1 MRESY
6 SFDPEIGQISSIDSF
21 SLENTESKCSH
32 SLRLVNEPINT
43 ETIISRMG
51 DVPLCIFWVRC
62 GTREACCVQSK
73 AEEQMVSQPR
83 LARFIN
89 LFGAERIGTKPD
101 LFFSLHSVRRVR
113 RSDSR
118 IEQWREILHSRQR
131 AGRGRAPLGVGT
143 DADGGTSGKKG
154 ALG

>member
-1 MRESY
+1 MHILGQMWNGKGERER
-6 SFDPEIGQISSIDSF
+6 ER
-21 SLENTESKCSH
+21 K
-32 SLRLVNEPINT
+32 
-43 ETIISRMG
+43 
-51 DVPLCIFWVRC
+51 
-62 GTREACCVQSK
+62 REACCAQSK

-101 LFFSLHSVRRVR
+101 LFSPSIPTVR

-131 AGRGRAPLGVGT
+131 AGRARAPLGVGT
-143 DADGGTSGKKG
+143 DGGTRRAVKREH
-154 ALG
+154 